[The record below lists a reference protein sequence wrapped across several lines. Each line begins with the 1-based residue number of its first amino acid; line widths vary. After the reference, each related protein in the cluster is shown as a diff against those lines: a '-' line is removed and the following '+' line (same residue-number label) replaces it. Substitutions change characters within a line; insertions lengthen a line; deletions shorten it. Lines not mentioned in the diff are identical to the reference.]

1 MSGLAGTVARV
12 DDEYVEAVLDVVDQI
27 PPGRVLTYG
36 DIAGVVGARLERG
49 GPRQVGAALRV
60 AGAAVP
66 WWRVV
71 NAAGDPPVHKRR
83 EALDVLRAEA
93 CPMTDDGRV
102 RLSAARLQKM
112 T

>member
-1 MSGLAGTVARV
+1 MSHQSINVARV

-27 PPGRVLTYG
+27 PPGRVMTYG
-36 DIAGVVGARLERG
+36 DVAEVVGARLERG

-71 NAAGDPPVHKRR
+71 NAAGEPPAHHRLA
-83 EALDVLRAEA
+83 ALAELRAEA
-93 CPMTDDGRV
+93 CPLTDDGRV
-102 RLSAARLQKM
+102 RLSAARLQKK

>member
-1 MSGLAGTVARV
+1 M
-12 DDEYVEAVLDVVDQI
+12 
-27 PPGRVLTYG
+27 
-36 DIAGVVGARLERG
+36 
-49 GPRQVGAALRV
+49 
-60 AGAAVP
+60 
-66 WWRVV
+66 
-71 NAAGDPPVHKRR
+71 NAAGDPPVHKRL